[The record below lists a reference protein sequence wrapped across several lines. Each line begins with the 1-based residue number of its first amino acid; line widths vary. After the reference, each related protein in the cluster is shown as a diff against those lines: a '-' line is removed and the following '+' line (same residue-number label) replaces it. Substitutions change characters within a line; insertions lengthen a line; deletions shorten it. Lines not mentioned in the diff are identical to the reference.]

1 MSKQR
6 APRWNKFASVCLWH
20 GAMAKLVVAGLR
32 SDQGGIAY
40 FCMNFER
47 CLIQIKRGKCTYP
60 CYNKKSQVVVEKCGK
75 KY

>member
-6 APRWNKFASVCLWH
+6 APRWNKFVSVCLWH

-40 FCMNFER
+40 FLHEF
-47 CLIQIKRGKCTYP
+47 
-60 CYNKKSQVVVEKCGK
+60 
-75 KY
+75 